1 VPPRLPRRPLKPP
14 ASGGAVRE
22 TSVTCSNPRSAKSAR
37 VTAARP
43 TTGQPTSTIPSAP
56 DASPLAARAPGRFPL
71 TCAQCSPYPRRPLR
85 YRRRVHCPRCG
96 RRMAEGPLTSV
107 CGYGV
112 MELSQ
117 VAHRALRAV
126 ADSDPVAATESSVR
140 WGGEWYCPAD
150 GSRMHESRGQVRCP
164 ACGRHLTG
172 SILYQ
177 LIEFHTHRIVSA
189 GDGNT

>member
-1 VPPRLPRRPLKPP
+1 
-14 ASGGAVRE
+14 
-22 TSVTCSNPRSAKSAR
+22 
-37 VTAARP
+37 
-43 TTGQPTSTIPSAP
+43 
-56 DASPLAARAPGRFPL
+56 
-71 TCAQCSPYPRRPLR
+71 
-85 YRRRVHCPRCG
+85 
-96 RRMAEGPLTSV
+96 MAEGPLTSV

-117 VAHRALRAV
+117 VAHTALRAV

-150 GSRMHESRGQVRCP
+150 GSRMHESRGQVHCP

-177 LIEFHTHRIVSA
+177 LIEFHTHRIVIAS
-189 GDGNT
+189 DGNT